1 MMTKQMGLITHWS
14 FDTIENKNNLNYVR
28 KGEPKI

>member
-1 MMTKQMGLITHWS
+1 MTKQMGLITHWS

-28 KGEPKI
+28 KGEL

>member
-1 MMTKQMGLITHWS
+1 MTKQMGLITRWS

-28 KGEPKI
+28 KGEL